1 MVVHTHSLYP
11 TNRPHSAQFK
21 SFLDLAGFLLRLS
34 GHELSVD
41 KYDDPGTSVNK
52 LILALKALGFPLDF
66 PAARLRTGAGE
77 ACCAAL
83 DFLADRALAA
93 KGVVAWP
100 RPAYPKEDFADEAEV
115 DDDAEVVDADAEE
128 DGPRAHAAADDDG
141 DELMYSDVVQLGKKA
156 AGEDPLEA
164 STNQMILSEVDPL
177 LWRTELERVGPKLRA
192 RTAGLASS
200 SSKPSA
206 ASAIVDG
213 SGPMTTKEWHSHLE
227 RTRTHADV
235 VGALRPTAT
244 TQLRTINTQLAQASA
259 RLASGEDKLS
269 NQFFENRRLE
279 CRELREQLNRAAERS
294 KEGGDRVDAMTR
306 ELAALGEQLRAAK
319 AELDTRGAK
328 MTDTSPLV
336 RIKEALK
343 SLAAEIKQFELRI
356 GVVGHTLLQAKARQA
371 TRRFGGGG
379 GRDGSATGGGSGYQ
393 DPEFDPSDED
403 SS

>member
-1 MVVHTHSLYP
+1 MIPTHGLC
-11 TNRPHSAQFK
+11 SAQFK
-21 SFLDLAGFLLRLS
+21 AFLDLAGFLLRLS

-115 DDDAEVVDADAEE
+115 DDDAEVVDGDADE
-128 DGPRAHAAADDDG
+128 DGHHAHAGADDG

-192 RTAGLASS
+192 RTAGLSSS
-200 SSKPSA
+200 SSKPSGGSVMA
-206 ASAIVDG
+206 DG
-213 SGPMTTKEWHSHLE
+213 SGPVATKEWHSHLE

-244 TQLRTINTQLAQASA
+244 TQLRAINTQLAQASA

-319 AELDTRGAK
+319 AELDTRGSK

-356 GVVGHTLLQAKARQA
+356 GVVGHTLLQAKAQQA
-371 TRRFGGGG
+371 SRRFGGGRSG
-379 GRDGSATGGGSGYQ
+379 DGAASGYQ